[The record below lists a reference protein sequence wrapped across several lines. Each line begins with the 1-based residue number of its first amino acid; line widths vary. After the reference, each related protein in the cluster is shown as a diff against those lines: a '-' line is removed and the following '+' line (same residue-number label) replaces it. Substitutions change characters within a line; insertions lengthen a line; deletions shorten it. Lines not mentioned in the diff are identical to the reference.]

1 MIRFNTRGAYL
12 LWLPEGRALIKEKAL
27 ILHYFLESIECE
39 TKLQCLFGKDAENWK
54 TNLMFLDPSWL
65 NEKAAKFLRQ
75 DKSFEGTLYSHGHNS
90 WETETKA
97 TVFVTRVY
105 VSN

>member
-1 MIRFNTRGAYL
+1 MFIWKGCRKLENEPRVPGS
-12 LWLPEGRALIKEKAL
+12 
-27 ILHYFLESIECE
+27 FLAK
-39 TKLQCLFGKDAENWK
+39 TKSRKI
-54 TNLMFLDPSWL
+54 
-65 NEKAAKFLRQ
+65 LRQ